1 MVETAVI
8 LAAGLG
14 SRLGK
19 RTEDMPKGFLE
30 LEGKSLIQRSLDS
43 LFSSGI
49 KKIFIGT
56 GYLSKFYDELSEK
69 YPQIKT
75 IKSDKYKSTSS
86 MYTLYNMRNEI
97 TDDFILLE
105 SDLLYERRALVCLL
119 EDAESDIILGSGSTH
134 SNDEVFIQIDSDQ
147 KLQKMS
153 KDPDALDSIDAELV
167 GISKV
172 SMNRFFLMNEY
183 FEKVMD
189 ENPKIDYEYIFQ
201 ETSVLNPIAVKV
213 IDDLIWCEID
223 DENHLN
229 RALAQVLPRIGEKDE

>member
-14 SRLGK
+14 SRLGI
-19 RTEDMPKGFLE
+19 RTKDMPKGFLE

-56 GYLSKFYDELSEK
+56 GYLSEYYDELSDEN
-69 YPQIKT
+69 PQIKT

-97 TDDFILLE
+97 PDDFILLE
-105 SDLLYERRALVCLL
+105 SDLLYEQRALVSLL
-119 EDAESDIILGSGSTH
+119 EDPESDIILGSGSTH
-134 SNDEVFIQIDSDQ
+134 SNDEVFIQTDSNQ

-153 KDPDALDSIDAELV
+153 KDPEALNSIDAELV

-172 SMNRFFLMNEY
+172 SMNRFLLMNEY

-213 IDDLIWCEID
+213 INDLIWCEID

-229 RALAQVLPRIGEKDE
+229 RALTQVLPRIGEKDE